1 MENPLLTEFT
11 IITERRKGN
20 DLIQKNDNKTKE
32 KKKRKKSMREIF
44 FVKNKNKN
52 KKNHSF

>member
-44 FVKNKNKN
+44 HMKNKN
-52 KKNHSF
+52 KKL